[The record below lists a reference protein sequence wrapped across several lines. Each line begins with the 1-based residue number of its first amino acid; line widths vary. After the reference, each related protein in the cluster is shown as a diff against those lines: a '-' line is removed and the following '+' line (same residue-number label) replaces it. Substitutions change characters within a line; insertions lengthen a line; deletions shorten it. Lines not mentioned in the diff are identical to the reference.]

1 MNVMKQK
8 WHEQQLQQ
16 QQHQQNTGDDVFDF
30 FSNNFFITDSQEEKE
45 AEEMQ
50 LALKAY
56 LQIAIKRFIDAIP
69 MHLNQNF
76 LELFLKKMEIEML
89 RISDLQIENLLR
101 EDEHER
107 TRRKEL
113 DERLECLAKA
123 KKECLYM

>member
-1 MNVMKQK
+1 
-8 WHEQQLQQ
+8 
-16 QQHQQNTGDDVFDF
+16 
-30 FSNNFFITDSQEEKE
+30 
-45 AEEMQ
+45 
-50 LALKAY
+50 
-56 LQIAIKRFIDAIP
+56 